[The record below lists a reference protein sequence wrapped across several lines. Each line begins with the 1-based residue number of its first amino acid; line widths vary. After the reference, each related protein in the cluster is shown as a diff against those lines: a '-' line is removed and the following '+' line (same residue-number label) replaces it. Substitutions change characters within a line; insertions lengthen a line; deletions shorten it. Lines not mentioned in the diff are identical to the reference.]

1 MYVAFHL
8 FCAFEPGE
16 SFMPYCRTLQRGHH
30 RIAVVVIEIPSCC
43 DINPYGR
50 DLPVG
55 CYIDVIFLMFL
66 FFVGQVVDSLCSVVL
81 HLP

>member
-8 FCAFEPGE
+8 FCAFQSGE

-55 CYIDVIFLMFL
+55 CY
-66 FFVGQVVDSLCSVVL
+66 
-81 HLP
+81 